1 MPPVVNLYPNS
12 GNRPKRVENPGAA
25 GWESLPKRWIFLIW
39 VEILW
44 AACPATLKTP
54 PEIVH
59 FLIRVC
65 CLHIERKLKN
75 VKGKKEKQLKAI
87 WGYLSPRI
95 EYLKDI
101 PKNIFDKGISAI
113 SYTEEFKEEFD
124 KNPKDT
130 LKHIIDKL
138 NSELNSIL
146 HEYDFN

>member
-1 MPPVVNLYPNS
+1 MPSVGNLYPKG
-12 GNRPKRVENPGAA
+12 GNRPKRVENPG
-25 GWESLPKRWIFLIW
+25 
-39 VEILW
+39 V
-44 AACPATLKTP
+44 ACPATLKTP

-59 FLIRVC
+59 FSIRVC

-75 VKGKKEKQLKAI
+75 VKGKKEKQLKDI

-138 NSELNSIL
+138 NSKLNSIL

>member
-1 MPPVVNLYPNS
+1 MEALLHPALVGNLYLN
-12 GNRPKRVENPGAA
+12 GENRPKKVENPR
-25 GWESLPKRWIFLIW
+25 L
-39 VEILW
+39 
-44 AACPATLKTP
+44 ACPATLKTH

-59 FLIRVC
+59 FSIRVC
-65 CLHIERKLKN
+65 CLHIERKLK
-75 VKGKKEKQLKAI
+75 KCQRKKEKQLKDI

-146 HEYDFN
+146 HEYDYN